1 MATTATPWVPVQQRP
16 VPPGIDPRVVAAYKS
31 ASPPTPRYLVPI
43 IRMLA
48 FHAFYVPT
56 TILLLPLWI
65 LRALVPFLRQHPQ
78 WTFTRSLGVL
88 FSKRSLKNM
97 TRFQLQPVAPREGGL
112 RDRAG
117 VLSTILEMANFSGP
131 GGRVFPP
138 ANSPEAARK
147 SSKGE
152 RHDVSWFDP
161 PPLEALTG
169 ILSVRWGRPGQG
181 HVSSDTYHGAPLVD
195 ASWAKART
203 RAIWFMAKENTY
215 PRQPDSQGEPTR
227 PVCLYFHG
235 GAGVTLGAGDM
246 FVGDALSKN
255 LAQGVDI
262 DLFSVDYNLAPSAPY
277 PVPIMQGLGAW
288 IYLTR
293 VLRYRPDQIY
303 IGGDSFGG
311 FTTLNLARFLRN
323 EFRGLDGEP
332 TQAKG
337 SETPKAL
344 ILLSPQLLLLHD
356 FPSREKNQSTDI
368 VGLWYADWGRE
379 AQMVGPNF
387 VATNKL
393 DLSNPWLAPVYL
405 PPIEYAKLPP
415 MFVTNGEV
423 EVLVDEGREL
433 VQRARK
439 AGVAV
444 EYHVDPLNVHDYGT
458 LHGELPAAKAT
469 YALINKWMLNL
480 ESQPRQISDSQ
491 VGVPPRPKELE
502 KPKVHL

>member
-1 MATTATPWVPVQQRP
+1 MSSWVSVQQRP
-16 VPPGIDPRVVAAYKS
+16 IPPGIDPRVVDAYKKAS
-31 ASPPTPRYLVPI
+31 AATPRYLVPI
-43 IRMLA
+43 ARMLA
-48 FHAFYVPT
+48 FVTYYVPT
-56 TILLLPLWI
+56 TILLLPLWV
-65 LRALVPFLRQHPQ
+65 LRAAVPFLRQHPQ
-78 WTFTRSLGVL
+78 WSFARSISVL

-97 TRFQLQPVAPREGGL
+97 TRFRMQPVAAREGGL

-117 VLSTILEMANFSGP
+117 FLGTFLEMANFSGP
-131 GGRVFPP
+131 GGFVKPP

-147 SSKGE
+147 ASKGE

-161 PPLEALTG
+161 PPLETLTG

-195 ASWAKART
+195 ASWAKTRT
-203 RAIWFMAKENTY
+203 RAIWFMANADTY
-215 PRQPDSQGEPTR
+215 PRQPDSPDAPTR

-235 GAGVTLGAGDM
+235 GAGVTLSAGDM
-246 FVGDALSKN
+246 FVGDSLSKN
-255 LAQGVDI
+255 FSKGVGI
-262 DLFSVDYNLAPSAPY
+262 DMFSVDYNLAPSAPY
-277 PVPIMQGLGAW
+277 PIPIVQGLGAW

-311 FTTLNLARFLRN
+311 FCTMNLARYLRN

-337 SETPKAL
+337 SEVPKGL
-344 ILLSPQLLLLHD
+344 IMLSPQLLLQHD
-356 FPSREKNQSTDI
+356 FPSREANQKTDI

-387 VATNKL
+387 IATNKL

-405 PPIEYAKLPP
+405 PPTEYAKLPP
-415 MFVTNGEV
+415 MFVTNGEC

-433 VQRARK
+433 VERARK
-439 AGVAV
+439 AGVPV
-444 EYHVDPLNVHDYGT
+444 QHHVDPLNVHDYGT
-458 LHGELPAAKAT
+458 LHGELPAARAT
-469 YALINKWMLNL
+469 YALIRKWVVQL
-480 ESQPRQISDSQ
+480 ESQPKKIDADQ